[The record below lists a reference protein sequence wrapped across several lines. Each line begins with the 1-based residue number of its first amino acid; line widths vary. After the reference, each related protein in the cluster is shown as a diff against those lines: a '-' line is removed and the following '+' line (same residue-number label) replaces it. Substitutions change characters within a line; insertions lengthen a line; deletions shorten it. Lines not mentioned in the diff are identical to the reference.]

1 MCSHEKDLFDMLDQ
15 GINRQKFYN
24 ELLKQLFG
32 EYDEIF
38 DDECDKDEEDFDDEY
53 DEDEEEIDYQDRFVI
68 EYLELK
74 ARYESLHRI
83 LVKYDAGTLDFE
95 PDSPIELLKSQAKIM
110 GEYLYI
116 LETRAEIENI
126 DLDLDED

>member
-1 MCSHEKDLFDMLDQ
+1 MVEYSSFLDNLEQ
-15 GINRQKFYN
+15 AINHQKFYD
-24 ELLKQLFG
+24 ELLEQLFS
-32 EYDEIF
+32 EHDEVF
-38 DDECDKDEEDFDDEY
+38 DDECDEDEEDFD
-53 DEDEEEIDYQDRFVI
+53 EEIDYQDRFVV

-74 ARYESLHRI
+74 ARYEKLHRI
-83 LVKYDAGTLDFE
+83 LVKYDAGTLEFE